1 MKIELNSTN
10 KAQVTSELIIL
21 PAFSKG
27 KKDINL
33 DHWSASDRKLF
44 AKVKSSTYFTAK
56 NEQTFFFNRSNGV
69 TVMALGLGEKK
80 DFTAEALRKS
90 LATAINQL
98 KANNKQIEIE
108 MNDFLV
114 ADSEQKFFKAALEAI
129 VMTDYS
135 FNEFKKPTPQTLKK
149 VVIQLTTIEKKIAAS
164 ILKEIKKL
172 GESISIAKDFVNT
185 PPNILNSEEFAKR
198 IEEDAKKISGVKVKI
213 LGKKALEKEKCGLF
227 LSVNA
232 GSAYEPKLVHLT
244 YTPAKVT
251 KETKHIALV
260 GKGLTFDSG
269 GYSLKPSASM
279 MNMKFDMAGA
289 ATVYGAFRAA
299 ALMGVNVKVSCFLG
313 MTDNMVNSL
322 ATVPDSVM
330 TARNGKTVEILNT
343 DAEGR
348 LVLAD
353 VLDYACDQKPDEVI
367 DAATLTGAVLVS
379 LGHEI
384 CGVMGN
390 NQELID
396 ALNKSAKECDE
407 YMWQLPI
414 IPEFHKDIKSP
425 IADIKNIGGSR
436 FGGSAKAGAFLE
448 NFIQDGIAWA
458 HLDIAGVG
466 DSQSHLPY
474 CPSKGASGLIIRT
487 LVHHITG
494 SAK

>member
-1 MKIELNSTN
+1 MKIELNSSN
-10 KAQVTSELIIL
+10 KAQAASELVIL

-27 KKDINL
+27 KKGTDL
-33 DHWSASDRKLF
+33 DHWSANDKKLF
-44 AKVKSSTYFTAK
+44 AKVKSSAHFTAK
-56 NEQTFFFNRSNGV
+56 AEQTFFFNRSNGV
-69 TVMALGLGEKK
+69 TVMALGLGDKK
-80 DFTAEALRKS
+80 KLSAETVRKS
-90 LATAINQL
+90 VATAVNQL
-98 KANNKQIEIE
+98 KGSNKQIEFEI
-108 MNDFLV
+108 NHFLV
-114 ADSEQKFFKAALEAI
+114 EGSKDKYLQAVLEAI
-129 VMTDYS
+129 YMTSYS
-135 FNEFKKPTPQTLKK
+135 FTEFKNSEAQTLKK
-149 VVIQLTTIEKKIAAS
+149 VVIQLTAVDKKIANA
-164 ILKEIKKL
+164 ILKSAKKL
-172 GESISIAKDFVNT
+172 GESIQVARDFVNT
-185 PPNILNSEEFAKR
+185 PPNVLNSEVFAKR
-198 IEEDAKKISGVKVKI
+198 VEEDAKKISGVKVKV
-213 LGKKALEKEKCGLF
+213 LGKKALEKENCGLF

-244 YTPAKVT
+244 YTPEKVT

-269 GYSLKPSASM
+269 GYSLKPSTSM
-279 MNMKFDMAGA
+279 VNMKFDMAGA

-299 ALMGVNVKVSCFLG
+299 ALMGVDVKVSCFLG
-313 MTDNMVNSL
+313 MTDNMVNSH
-322 ATVPDSVM
+322 ATVPDSIM

-353 VLDYACDQKPDEVI
+353 VLNYACDHKPDEII

-396 ALNKSAKECDE
+396 ALNTSAKECDE

-487 LVHHITG
+487 IVHHISG
-494 SAK
+494 SAN